1 MWQWSL
7 SWGDITPTLVIG
19 SCPMTPGDL
28 RRIRREVE
36 VSALLSLQS
45 DACLAWAHV
54 DYREMQLAGA
64 ALGLVMLR
72 SPMRDFDVGE
82 QRRRLPAAVRA
93 LFALQTAGHRVYLHC
108 TAGLGRAPLTTLAY
122 LTWIAGWNPERAIQR
137 IIEGRPGAVPS
148 WDAYHGSW
156 ADLVVAHRDAIARRA
171 YELHRQDVHSNALQ
185 DWCSAER
192 EILRAALTAPE
203 AQALPKVS
211 LPRG

>member
-7 SWGDITPTLVIG
+7 SWGEITPTLVIG
-19 SCPMTPGDL
+19 SCPMTPSDL
-28 RRIRREVE
+28 QRIRREVE

-54 DYREMQLAGA
+54 DYQEMKLVGA
-64 ALGLVMLR
+64 ALGLVMMR

-93 LFALQTAGHRVYLHC
+93 LFTLQAAGHRVYLHC

-122 LTWIAGWNPERAIQR
+122 LTWIAGWSPERAIQR

-148 WDAYHGSW
+148 WDAYHDSW

-171 YELHRQDVHSNALQ
+171 YELHREGLHSNALQ

-192 EILRAALTAPE
+192 EILRAVLTAPE
-203 AQALPKVS
+203 AQELYIEPAA
-211 LPRG
+211 